1 MSNSFYLCVCMC
13 VCMWVSTVDSVL
25 TKSIANKSDEIVD
38 MVYTVQ
44 CTSFA
49 PQLHRLSD
57 FCVCVFSGSPTSF
70 PLSLSLSVFSI
81 QFIIAFAVNLTGN
94 FSTLYQ
100 ISISKFYLL
109 SIFEFFALFFAIPAL
124 SLYHSLYPPIPE
136 HMKLCCCHFSLE
148 HQLVVS
154 KYENKLFYCI
164 TLCCVYIDVSKCKWE
179 RILKYKLIDKKEE
192 RI

>member
-70 PLSLSLSVFSI
+70 PLSLSLGVFHSVHHRFHCE
-81 QFIIAFAVNLTGN
+81 FNWKFFN
-94 FSTLYQ
+94 
-100 ISISKFYLL
+100 SISNIYFEVLL
-109 SIFEFFALFFAIPAL
+109 VVYFRILRSLFCHPRSL
-124 SLYHSLYPPIPE
+124 SLSLSLSSHSPAHETLLLPFLVRASVSGVEIWKQTFLLYYA
-136 HMKLCCCHFSLE
+136 MLCVLMFRSVNGRE
-148 HQLVVS
+148 
-154 KYENKLFYCI
+154 Y
-164 TLCCVYIDVSKCKWE
+164 
-179 RILKYKLIDKKEE
+179 
-192 RI
+192 